1 MKRAGC
7 DTSLFIWKKIFF
19 MDKNTITG
27 FALILIIL
35 IGFGYFNMPGKE
47 EKEAMQRRKDSLEL
61 VRAEEAKL
69 AQEQQ
74 ILEKPDTQ
82 VQQFDSIEAQAR
94 YGIFSN
100 QLIGGDEFFTLE
112 NNLMKVRIST
122 KGGRIYSAE
131 LKNYQRFDSLPLVLF
146 EGEKSKFNLRFF
158 AGNKIIE
165 TGELYFTPDTQ
176 ASSLLVSGPK
186 VPKGKEGKEKFNE
199 DKPGESKSLTL
210 RLDAGDGR
218 FIDYI
223 YTIHHNSY
231 LIDFNIQTKGMN
243 ELMATNNLM
252 SLDWAIKVPRQEK
265 KSKYGEDAQTSI
277 YYKFHEDEV
286 ENLGK
291 QKSANESLRTK
302 TDWIGFKQLFF
313 TSVLIA
319 NESFPNAEISMEVL
333 PDDEKYLANFE
344 SDITLPVSGKY
355 EETIPLKFYFGPNHY
370 RTLSQYDNKM
380 EDMIELGWG
389 IFGWVNKFI
398 VIPVFNFLRKY
409 ISNFGIII
417 LLLTIF
423 IKVIIFPFTFKS
435 YQSQA
440 KMKALKPELDEIQ
453 KKFPKEKAM
462 EQQQATMALY
472 KKAGVNPASGCLPML
487 FQMPILFAM
496 FRFFPVSIE
505 LRQQS
510 FLWAHDLS
518 TYDSIL
524 NLPFEIPFYGD
535 HVSLFCLLMTG
546 ATLLYTK
553 MNSEMSAGTN
563 QMPGMKMMM
572 YFMPLMFLFIFN
584 NYSAGLSYYY
594 FLSNL
599 ITFGQMFLVRRMID
613 EDKIHAQIKAHKKKP
628 VKKSKFQQRLED
640 IARQQATAKRK

>member
-1 MKRAGC
+1 MKKRG
-7 DTSLFIWKKIFF
+7 SFPRFYYEIVY

-27 FALILIIL
+27 FVLIFLIL
-35 IGFGYFNMPGKE
+35 IGFGYFNKPSKE

-61 VRAEEAKL
+61 VKAKEVKL

-74 ILEKPDTQ
+74 LPVTTEEQ
-82 VQQFDSIEAQAR
+82 VLDSAAAQAR
-94 YGIFSN
+94 YGVFSN
-100 QLIGGDEFFTLE
+100 QLAKEDEFITLE
-112 NNLMKVRIST
+112 NNLMKVKVST

-158 AGNKIIE
+158 AENKIIE
-165 TGELYFTPDTQ
+165 TKDLYFAPNTRG
-176 ASSLLVSGPK
+176 SSLSVAGPK
-186 VPKGKEGKEKFNE
+186 VPKGQEGRVKFNE

-218 FIDYI
+218 YIDYV
-223 YTIHHNSY
+223 YTIRHNSY
-231 LIDFNIQTKGMN
+231 LIDFNIKTKGMN
-243 ELMATNNLM
+243 ELMATNSLM

-265 KSKYGEDAQTSI
+265 KSKYGEDNHTSI
-277 YYKFHEDEV
+277 YYKFHADEV
-286 ENLGK
+286 EDLGT

-302 TDWIGFKQLFF
+302 TDWIGYKQLFF
-313 TSVLIA
+313 ASVLMA
-319 NESFPNAEISMEVL
+319 DNSFPSAEISMEVS
-333 PDDEKYLANFE
+333 PDDDKYLADFE
-344 SDITLPVSGKY
+344 SDITLPFEGKY

-370 RTLSQYDNKM
+370 RTLKQYDNKM
-380 EDMIELGWG
+380 EDMIGLGWG
-389 IFGWVNKFI
+389 IFGWVNKII

-409 ISNFGIII
+409 ISNFGVII

-518 TYDSIL
+518 TYDSIF
-524 NLPFEIPFYGD
+524 NLPFTIPFYGD

-553 MNSEMSAGTN
+553 MNSEMSAGTS

-572 YFMPLMFLFIFN
+572 YFMPVMFLFIFN

-613 EDKIHAQIKAHKKKP
+613 EDKIHAQIKANKKKP
-628 VKKSKFQQRLED
+628 AKKSKFQQRLED
-640 IARQQATAKRK
+640 IARQQQQAAKRK